1 MHRFCPTHAVL
12 IAFLGLPMLAQNSA
26 PSADD
31 LPSAPSAVI
40 QKKQPARKE
49 QSPTNPTAEQ
59 PPAPSQTEAPPATGV
74 ENDAPP
80 RQASTAD
87 SASSTGSDSTE
98 ALGSARDTTIRRNVN
113 EVPVVFTVTDKH
125 NHYVRDL
132 NKKDFKVLDDGRPVI
147 DIRSFRRE
155 TELPLRVGLLI
166 DSSASVRGR
175 FKFEQEAAIEFMNQ
189 TIRPKYDQA
198 FVLGFD
204 SSLEVAQEFT
214 SNSEL
219 LSKGI
224 RSLRP
229 GNSTRLYDAL
239 FYACRERLNES
250 ETASVRKAIV
260 LITDGEDNSS
270 RSTREEA
277 IEMALR
283 ANVIVYTISTN
294 FPGYSESG
302 KYDKVLQRIADA
314 TGGRW
319 FEPFQVTDVANAFAQ
334 IQADLRSQYAL
345 AYHPEDFKHD
355 GRYRTIEIVA
365 EHKGL
370 KVHSR
375 HGYYAPTE

>member
-1 MHRFCPTHAVL
+1 MQLFQRTYLVAIAALFVL
-12 IAFLGLPMLAQNSA
+12 PVFAQNT
-26 PSADD
+26 DD
-31 LPSAPSAVI
+31 LPAAPSAVA
-40 QKKQPARKE
+40 QPKPAPVKPAAPAPKAPPTVEPQAQSE
-49 QSPTNPTAEQ
+49 QSAAPPNQAVSSAPTADT
-59 PPAPSQTEAPPATGV
+59 PSAAQ
-74 ENDAPP
+74 
-80 RQASTAD
+80 SD
-87 SASSTGSDSTE
+87 SDSSDSTPFHI
-98 ALGSARDTTIRRNVN
+98 TVN

-132 NKKDFKVLDDGRPVI
+132 DKKDFKVIDDGRPVEE
-147 DIRSFRRE
+147 IRSFRRE
-155 TELPLRVGLLI
+155 TDLPLRVGLLI

-189 TIRPKYDQA
+189 TIRPRYDRA

-204 SSLEVAQEFT
+204 TNLEITQEFT
-214 SNSEL
+214 DKAQL
-219 LSKGI
+219 LSNGI

-239 FYACRERLNES
+239 YYACRERLMDTDDAS
-250 ETASVRKAIV
+250 SVRKAIV

-270 RSTREEA
+270 RTTREEA
-277 IEMALR
+277 IDMALR

-319 FEPFQVTDVANAFAQ
+319 FEPFEVTDVSNAFGQ

-345 AYHPEDFKHD
+345 AYRPADFKHD
-355 GRYRTIEIVA
+355 GRYRTIEIMA

-375 HGYYAPTE
+375 HGYYAPAE